1 MSNKDK
7 EAMLAMLA
15 KRKGKAEEL
24 DILDNKQEKE
34 KVILKASKKDSTR
47 DRIDSDTVEI
57 KKDTSSKE
65 PKKRAKKTTEIKPT
79 CQCEICGK
87 DIFSEPRKIDFNMVT
102 GMAEY
107 WRDSRRYI
115 KSCDDCCK
123 ELNKV
128 IDNWVL
134 GKNPNLCKFNKEGL

>member
-1 MSNKDK
+1 MPNKDK

-15 KRKGKAEEL
+15 KKKGKAEEL
-24 DILDNKQEKE
+24 DILDKEEVKKISEKDSKRSVVE
-34 KVILKASKKDSTR
+34 PKDSKVKKD
-47 DRIDSDTVEI
+47 I
-57 KKDTSSKE
+57 KVKE
-65 PKKRAKKTTEIKPT
+65 PKKAKKETKIKPT
-79 CQCEICGK
+79 CQCDICGE

-128 IDNWVL
+128 IDDWL
-134 GKNPNLCKFNKEGL
+134 LDKNPNLCKFNKERL

>member
-15 KRKGKAEEL
+15 KKKGKAEEL
-24 DILDNKQEKE
+24 DILDKE
-34 KVILKASKKDSTR
+34 EVKKVSKKNSNR
-47 DRIDSDTVEI
+47 AVVEPKDFGV
-57 KKDTSSKE
+57 KKDIEVKE
-65 PKKRAKKTTEIKPT
+65 PKKVKKETKIKPT

-87 DIFSEPRKIDFNMVT
+87 DIFSDPMKIDVNILT

-107 WRDSRRYI
+107 WRSSKRYI
-115 KSCDDCCK
+115 KSCGDCCK

-128 IDNWVL
+128 IDDWL
-134 GKNPNLCKFNKEGL
+134 LDKNPNLCKFNKERL

>member
-15 KRKGKAEEL
+15 KRKGKTEEI

-47 DRIDSDTVEI
+47 DRIDSNAVEI

-65 PKKRAKKTTEIKPT
+65 PKKRTKKTTEIKPT

-107 WRDSRRYI
+107 WRNSRRYI

-123 ELNKV
+123 ELNKI
-128 IDNWVL
+128 IDDWL
-134 GKNPNLCKFNKEGL
+134 LDKNPNLCKFNKEGL

>member
-24 DILDNKQEKE
+24 DILDKEEVKKISEKDSKRSVVE
-34 KVILKASKKDSTR
+34 PKNSEVKKD
-47 DRIDSDTVEI
+47 IEG
-57 KKDTSSKE
+57 KE

-128 IDNWVL
+128 IDDWVL

>member
-15 KRKGKAEEL
+15 KKKGKAEEL
-24 DILDNKQEKE
+24 DILDKEEVKKVSEKDSKRSVVE
-34 KVILKASKKDSTR
+34 SKDSEAKKD
-47 DRIDSDTVEI
+47 IEV
-57 KKDTSSKE
+57 KE

-79 CQCEICGK
+79 YQCEICGK
-87 DIFSEPRKIDFNMVT
+87 DIFSEPRKIDFNILT

-115 KSCDDCCK
+115 KSCGDCCK

-128 IDNWVL
+128 IDDWL
-134 GKNPNLCKFNKEGL
+134 LDKNPNLCKFNKERL